1 MRSFLGFLVFI
12 AALIAIGATLLVPPL
27 VGSIVAASV
36 RDASPFGDQALEVEV
51 DIDALDLVRGLV
63 SEIRISG
70 TDLAA
75 DGVEIGSLEVTV
87 RRVGIGARDFKALDG
102 RLSDVRVPL
111 DIGPSVPVGRIKLSG
126 PSTDVR
132 ATATLDAAS
141 AAELVRTA
149 LSDVGIA
156 VDGVELIDGGVAVSI
171 LGRQADV
178 GIAVVDG
185 ALVVP
190 AFLGAT
196 SVSIISPK
204 SGDPW
209 RITAFSASPAG
220 FDIEASVDA
229 EGTLAPS

>member
-1 MRSFLGFLVFI
+1 MRSLLGFIVFT
-12 AALIAIGATLLVPPL
+12 AALIAIGGMLLAPPL
-27 VGSIVAASV
+27 VGQIVAASV

-51 DIDALDLVRGLV
+51 DVDALDLVRGFV
-63 SEIRISG
+63 GEIRISG

-75 DGVEIGSLEVTV
+75 DGIEIGSLDVAV
-87 RRVGIGARDFKALDG
+87 RMVGIGARDFTALDG

-111 DIGPSVPVGRIKLSG
+111 DVGPSVPVGEIKLSG

-132 ATATLDAAS
+132 ATATLDAAA
-141 AAELVRTA
+141 AAELVGSA

-156 VDGVELIDGGVAVSI
+156 VDGVELIDGGVAVS
-171 LGRQADV
+171 LGGRQADL
-178 GIAVVDG
+178 GIVVVDG

-190 AFLGAT
+190 SFLGAT
-196 SVSIISPK
+196 SVSLISPK

-209 RITAFSASPAG
+209 RITAFSASPVG

-229 EGTLAPS
+229 GALVPS